1 MRNRIFSLIPAIFID
16 IISRLA
22 GWLYALIKPTAGF
35 GAERRIRGIYWGMR
49 LGSSGLH
56 IGRNVQI
63 ETPSKIKVGTNSKLY
78 CSGHYVSGRNG
89 YIHIGSDTHIGR
101 HSLISGSGGVTIGDR
116 TAISSHFI
124 IFSSSNDPYA
134 KDLHKAPRIT
144 DAVKIGSDVF
154 IGASVTILPGVT
166 IGDGAVIGAGS
177 MVKNNISANM
187 IAAGSPAKILGKKDG
202 YIIKPYS

>member
-63 ETPSKIKVGTNSKLY
+63 ETPSKIKIGTNSKLF
-78 CSGHYVSGRNG
+78 CSSHYIAGR
-89 YIHIGSDTHIGR
+89 IGFIDIGKNTHIGR
-101 HSLISGSGGVTIGDR
+101 HSLISGGGGVTIGNR
-116 TAISSHFI
+116 TAISSHLVI
-124 IFSSSNDPYA
+124 YSSSNDPYA
-134 KDLHKAPRIT
+134 KDLNHAPRIRE
-144 DAVKIGSDVF
+144 AVKIGSDVF

-177 MVKNNISANM
+177 MVKNNIPAGM
-187 IAAGSPAKILGKKDG
+187 VAAGSPAKILGKKDN
-202 YIIKPYS
+202 